1 MLLLTA
7 LDDKGSVPVGS
18 GALIQVGLTGALL
31 ADLAIDGRLAVAEDG
46 TVRAGDTRPGDE
58 LLADAYDAVREHLQ
72 GRNVRQVIGGL
83 SHHIGGSWNRVVDR
97 LTGAGVLGR
106 DRPSLLRQT
115 RHPVLDTAARQA
127 VLDQIRAAAAGE
139 GPVSSQVVV
148 VLALIGPCRLLERV
162 APDPGTRGEAKRR
175 IDRVTAETRVPPGVA
190 TIVDELIVAITVAA
204 TTVPPFFV
212 FLAAQADDTLPSVV
226 ADVARIGIDHGEED
240 ADVLP
245 VFLHRPVRCHA
256 RAESVALVRPA
267 QPVVGGAA
275 VSRPANGEPFALDIE
290 GEQHRP
296 GTSLCSAVG
305 SWNGGQTVAVSAG
318 AAMHK
323 SQHPRPPALSPSHG
337 RPADALISG
346 GRYYDVV

>member
-7 LDDKGSVPVGS
+7 LNDKGNVPVGS

-58 LLADAYDAVREHLQ
+58 LLADVYAAVREHLQ

-97 LTGAGVLGR
+97 LIDAGVLGR
-106 DRPSLLRQT
+106 DRPSLLRPT

-139 GPVSSQVVV
+139 GPVSSQVAV

-175 IDRVTAETRVPPGVA
+175 IDRVTAETPFAPGVA
-190 TIVDELIVAITVAA
+190 KIVDELIVAITVTA
-204 TTVPPFFV
+204 TTIPPSFV
-212 FLAAQADDTLPSVV
+212 FLAGGCDVSSSGSSGSYMEYPTGVHVV
-226 ADVARIGIDHGEED
+226 DMPEDVGHY
-240 ADVLP
+240 
-245 VFLHRPVRCHA
+245 
-256 RAESVALVRPA
+256 
-267 QPVVGGAA
+267 
-275 VSRPANGEPFALDIE
+275 
-290 GEQHRP
+290 
-296 GTSLCSAVG
+296 SAVMERLFG
-305 SWNGGQTVAVSAG
+305 RGRRRQDQVSPGRFILSERCARRGDAG
-318 AAMHK
+318 RYKPLAGDFAEAL
-323 SQHPRPPALSPSHG
+323 PASVT
-337 RPADALISG
+337 G
-346 GRYYDVV
+346 GR

>member
-7 LDDKGSVPVGS
+7 LNDKGNVPVGS

-58 LLADAYDAVREHLQ
+58 LLADACDAVREHLQ

-97 LTGAGVLGR
+97 LINVGVLGR
-106 DRPSLLRQT
+106 DRPSLLRPT

-139 GPVSSQVVV
+139 GPVSSQVAV

-175 IDRVTAETRVPPGVA
+175 IDRVTAETPFAPGVA
-190 TIVDELIVAITVAA
+190 KIVDELIVAITVTA
-204 TTVPPFFV
+204 TIIPPSFV
-212 FLAAQADDTLPSVV
+212 FLAAGRDVLSQESLPS
-226 ADVARIGIDHGEED
+226 GK
-240 ADVLP
+240 LW
-245 VFLHRPVRCHA
+245 RPRPPIWRGSVSFGAQNVR
-256 RAESVALVRPA
+256 LGRPGPGS
-267 QPVVGGAA
+267 QPVVHPHPRLDVDRVVMLDAA
-275 VSRPANGEPFALDIE
+275 MDRHKRSGHHDRARLVERQAG
-290 GEQHRP
+290 P
-296 GTSLCSAVG
+296 GT
-305 SWNGGQTVAVSAG
+305 
-318 AAMHK
+318 
-323 SQHPRPPALSPSHG
+323 P
-337 RPADALISG
+337 LI
-346 GRYYDVV
+346 

>member
-58 LLADAYDAVREHLQ
+58 LLADVYDAVREHLQ

-97 LTGAGVLGR
+97 LIDAGVLGR
-106 DRPSLLRQT
+106 DRPSLLRPT

-139 GPVSSQVVV
+139 RPVSSQVAV
-148 VLALIGPCRLLERV
+148 VLALIGPCRLLDRV

-175 IDRVTAETRVPPGVA
+175 IDRVTAETPVAPGVA
-190 TIVDELIVAITVAA
+190 KIVDELIVAITVAA

-212 FLAAQADDTLPSVV
+212 FLVDNGNAN
-226 ADVARIGIDHGEED
+226 
-240 ADVLP
+240 
-245 VFLHRPVRCHA
+245 
-256 RAESVALVRPA
+256 RPA
-267 QPVVGGAA
+267 QP
-275 VSRPANGEPFALDIE
+275 SRDSS
-290 GEQHRP
+290 R
-296 GTSLCSAVG
+296 
-305 SWNGGQTVAVSAG
+305 
-318 AAMHK
+318 
-323 SQHPRPPALSPSHG
+323 
-337 RPADALISG
+337 
-346 GRYYDVV
+346 